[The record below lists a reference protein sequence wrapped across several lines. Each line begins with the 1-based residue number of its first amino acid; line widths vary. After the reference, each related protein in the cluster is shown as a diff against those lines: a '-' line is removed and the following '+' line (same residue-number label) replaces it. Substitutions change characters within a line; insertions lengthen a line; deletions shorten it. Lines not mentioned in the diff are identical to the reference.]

1 MRSYIYRPTGS
12 CGSPDL
18 RSIPYI
24 YPLYVRYKVRYET
37 LCRHHHDVIMTSSP
51 LGPQLVFIREEDVF
65 ELPDF
70 QNRDEVLGSRNQDY
84 VIDSITEINEGK

>member
-1 MRSYIYRPTGS
+1 MHLIYALYLIYT
-12 CGSPDL
+12 
-18 RSIPYI
+18 
-24 YPLYVRYKVRYET
+24 YPLYERYET

-51 LGPQLVFIREEDVF
+51 SGPQLVFIREEDVF